1 MEGKWGCSVLS
12 PTVRCTCEFSACG
25 LNPALCYCAVLF
37 DHRFRCEL
45 VARGITAVDV
55 HGLLLTL
62 PERCVCNYATEI
74 EIVATTELMRT
85 CWKREKLSFSYS
97 LSDIIRLRATFF
109 FLRDD
114 SQSSGT
120 SGEADGGG
128 RGGNARLPI
137 RIPPRKAAVVCY
149 QNYNEHFHNVA
160 SRCTELY
167 RIATHEAAGGD
178 GDVTAESKRIG
189 SIKDMPLQK
198 AFTFPRTDWWVTVKE
213 NGQIPAFELMATKS
227 LRIRVW

>member
-1 MEGKWGCSVLS
+1 MSLTRQSEPMV
-12 PTVRCTCEFSACG
+12 PEYTVVCRAVCITRRERSTVCRKLRSQSGDEFT
-25 LNPALCYCAVLF
+25 PAV
-37 DHRFRCEL
+37 R
-45 VARGITAVDV
+45 
-55 HGLLLTL
+55 
-62 PERCVCNYATEI
+62 
-74 EIVATTELMRT
+74 
-85 CWKREKLSFSYS
+85 
-97 LSDIIRLRATFF
+97 RATAEVAEVTQRVRFLVMRSCGGSAV
-109 FLRDD
+109 LRDD

-198 AFTFPRTDWWVTVKE
+198 AFTFPRTDCTQNPKLE
-213 NGQIPAFELMATKS
+213 HQMPS
-227 LRIRVW
+227 LL